1 MVKIRPIIEGDLF
14 QFRIWIKTL
23 PLSINEFA
31 GVKLDHICYLCL
43 SEWKTH
49 SSTLAFGLL
58 DDYMI
63 VVIINWIVESQM
75 RIYQDYTT
83 EA

>member
-1 MVKIRPIIEGDLF
+1 MRKLIKTNIFIKIKDGILMVKIRPIIEGDLF

-43 SEWKTH
+43 SE
-49 SSTLAFGLL
+49 
-58 DDYMI
+58 
-63 VVIINWIVESQM
+63 
-75 RIYQDYTT
+75 
-83 EA
+83 